1 MKFFCTQNCNE
12 CILMQENPSNKQLA
26 FLLNFLVEKY
36 GDEIISD
43 VNKFCP
49 NLTCCPICRTDDFCH
64 CGCDISVSAICE
76 AEESKQKKYHELINE
91 IEDLKRDRTCWCCG
105 ADVGIDRY

>member
-1 MKFFCTQNCNE
+1 MKFFCDEKCNE
-12 CILMQENPSNKQLA
+12 CEIIRNRQLA

-49 NLTCCPICRTDDFCH
+49 NLTCCPDCRIDDFCH
-64 CGCDISVSAICE
+64 VIGCEIVE
-76 AEESKQKKYHELINE
+76 NAEKENGYLKNE
-91 IEDLKRDRTCWCCG
+91 
-105 ADVGIDRY
+105 V